1 MRKII
6 SLLIIITSF
15 LGCKKDNTVTK
26 GNPVNLIAD
35 DNSSI
40 FNKTV
45 ILFDDNK
52 YLIKTPL
59 DTFILGYPFNILDG
73 YYNYLKP
80 KAINDG
86 TQKNV
91 LIVSDYM
98 DIKGDTIYAI
108 AYHLERGSCYVFDK
122 IAKQSI
128 KTVYVEQW
136 AEGGP
141 MSSMGG
147 RRFYI
152 NNKLFFETVD
162 MISK

>member
-1 MRKII
+1 MRKNIF
-6 SLLIIITSF
+6 LLIIIASF
-15 LGCKKDNTVTK
+15 YGCKKDTTVIN
-26 GNPVNLIAD
+26 GDPVNLIAA

-40 FNKTV
+40 FNKYV
-45 ILFDDNK
+45 ILFDDNN

-59 DTFILGYPFNILDG
+59 DTFILGYPFNILNG
-73 YYNYLKP
+73 YYNNLKT

-98 DIKGDTIYAI
+98 DVKGDTIYAI
-108 AYHLERGSCYVFDK
+108 AYHLERGSCYMFDK

-128 KTVYVEQW
+128 KTVYVEHW

-152 NNKLFFETVD
+152 KNKLFLETVD

>member
-6 SLLIIITSF
+6 FLLIIIASF
-15 LGCKKDNTVTK
+15 YGCKKDTAVIK
-26 GNPVNLIAD
+26 GDPVNLIVT

-40 FNKTV
+40 FNKYV
-45 ILFDDNK
+45 ILFDDDN

-59 DTFILGYPFNILDG
+59 DTFILGYPFNLLDG
-73 YYNYLKP
+73 YYNNLKT

-98 DIKGDTIYAI
+98 PTKGDTIYAI
-108 AYHLERGSCYVFDK
+108 AYHLERGSCNMFDK

-152 NNKLFFETVD
+152 KNKLFLETVD